1 MASNSEA
8 VLYDRCR
15 ELGLGDIINKLMI
28 KGWTS
33 QGVLAFAT
41 TYVPNQPNDDALMEQ
56 VINPLLGEDKAKVP
70 LLRRLWFEA
79 YSATMIEIK
88 QRVTGHPDGTTR
100 KMTQPELVARRKA
113 TEAKVPGIKLRGELD
128 VSDDLIGLFDH
139 MATTQTIT
147 FVPLEK
153 ATKRELG
160 IEGIKVDPHI
170 VKEGS
175 FLREVPGKPTQEVDT
190 STDLRVELALQRL
203 GLAADMGGVLS
214 FHVHEE
220 LRLAL
225 REATLETPP
234 PGYG

>member
-15 ELGLGDIINKLMI
+15 ELGLEDIINKLMI

-147 FVPLEK
+147 SSRWRRPPS
-153 ATKRELG
+153 ASS
-160 IEGIKVDPHI
+160 
-170 VKEGS
+170 GS
-175 FLREVPGKPTQEVDT
+175 RGSRSTPTSSRRAPSCARCPASRRRRWTRPQT
-190 STDLRVELALQRL
+190 SV
-203 GLAADMGGVLS
+203 S
-214 FHVHEE
+214 S
-220 LRLAL
+220 
-225 REATLETPP
+225 
-234 PGYG
+234 